1 MRFMCIGD
9 PHFRC
14 TNPEMR
20 IDNYK
25 EDIFNCL
32 YESFE
37 VAEKNKCSKVIILGD
52 MFDNAEPVGI
62 IRNEVI
68 DLFQKKKDGSAWDL
82 EFYTLVGNHDII
94 GHNLSTL
101 KRTAL
106 GTIARCGVQIVDR
119 ICEED
124 ICIYFGH
131 YSDGIEKQDH
141 SWCDADVYVMHANI
155 LPTEFVSDDYILIDN
170 FKVSPQTRVV
180 ISGHYHPGY
189 DTYSRQ
195 DGVVFCNPGAIAR
208 KSAIKSNIER
218 DLQVLMVDITKD
230 NCKIKYHKLK
240 TAQSGDKIFNMEAA
254 MDNKQRRKDKKD
266 LSNKLSDIRNNNQIE
281 LSESPVTDFK
291 NFSKKNGV
299 SQEAINVVV
308 NILSEI
314 GLNIKQ

>member
-25 EDIFNCL
+25 QDIFDCL

-37 VAEKNKCSKVIILGD
+37 VAEKNKCDKVIILGD

-68 DLFQKKKDGSAWDL
+68 DLFQKKKDGSPWKL
-82 EFYTLVGNHDII
+82 EFYTLIGNHDII
-94 GHNLSTL
+94 GHNIGTL

-106 GTIARCGVQIVDR
+106 GTVQRCGVQIVDR
-119 ICEED
+119 ICEDD

-131 YSDGIEKQDH
+131 YTDGIEKQDH
-141 SWCDADVYVMHANI
+141 SWNVADVYIMHANI
-155 LPTEFVSDDYILIDN
+155 LPTEFVADDHVLIDK
-170 FKVSPQTRVV
+170 FKTHKDTRLV

-189 DTYSRQ
+189 DTYHRE

-218 DLQVLMVDITKD
+218 ELQVIMVDITRD
-230 NCKIKYHKLK
+230 DCKIKYYKLK
-240 TAQSGDKIFNMEAA
+240 SAQPGDKIFNMEAA
-254 MDNKQRRKDKKD
+254 MDNRQKRKDKKD
-266 LSNKLSDIRNNNQIE
+266 LVNKLNDLRESSQIE
-281 LSESPVTDFK
+281 LSESPMTDFK

-299 SQEAINVVV
+299 SQPAINVVV
-308 NILSEI
+308 SILSE
-314 GLNIKQ
+314 LNLSGK